1 MMRMLQFF
9 SVTLLGS
16 VFLLTGSLAQAA
28 TISAT
33 ADALG
38 IRWTLTATD
47 EVDAAYSADYELM
60 FSVQADIPTDLD
72 LIIDDDDGETISPT
86 WITTVEARVAG
97 LEEFMLVSAP
107 GGVSGWY
114 DLAGPSANGC
124 GDVNDGFAC
133 AEARTDSDAA
143 VITSGASHTWTWVGN
158 VTDLEAVFAA
168 DWSGLERT
176 PAYWGAGSRRAG
188 ATRRSL
194 AKSHNFLDWNEN
206 SRASSPDG

>member
-1 MMRMLQFF
+1 MKRMLQFF

-38 IRWTLTATD
+38 IRWTLTAT
-47 EVDAAYSADYELM
+47 ATATAT
-60 FSVQADIPTDLD
+60 ATD
-72 LIIDDDDGETISPT
+72 ETIRPT
-86 WITTVEARVAG
+86 WITTAEARVVG